1 MEDQLEESSTALAG
15 GSEHEGPTRG
25 EFHCSSWRTTALAV
39 NMEDQLEESS
49 TALAGGSEHGGPT
62 RGEFHCSSWR
72 Q

>member
-25 EFHCSSWRTTALAV
+25 EFHCSSWRL
-39 NMEDQLEESS
+39 EDQLEGSS
-49 TALAGGSEHGGPT
+49 TALAGGSEHEGPT